1 MKGTMTKM
9 KPILVWDLPTRVGHW
24 LLAGSFAVAYLTGES
39 EEWRLVHACAGGIM
53 VAVVLYRLLWGF
65 AGTRYARFAEFMRG
79 PQAAV
84 SYLKSL
90 LSRSPQHYTGH
101 NPAGGWAI
109 VLLLAM
115 TLITALPGWLTY
127 QDIGGDWLGELHEGA
142 ANAMLA
148 VVLVHIAGVVVGSL
162 THRENLARAMVTG
175 LKLGQA
181 GEAITALRPF
191 AAAVLIAWAAVGAW
205 LLSR

>member
-65 AGTRYARFAEFMRG
+65 AGTRYARFADFMRG

>member
-1 MKGTMTKM
+1 M

-39 EEWRLVHACAGGIM
+39 EEWRLVHACAGGTM

-65 AGTRYARFAEFMRG
+65 AGTSHARFAAFVRG
-79 PQAAV
+79 PQAVLA
-84 SYLKSL
+84 YLKSL
-90 LSRSPQHYTGH
+90 LGRSPQHFTGH

-109 VLLLAM
+109 LALLAM
-115 TLITALPGWLTY
+115 TLITAIPGWLTY

-142 ANAMLA
+142 ANLMLA
-148 VVLVHIAGVVVGSL
+148 VVLVHLAGVAVGSL

-175 LKLGQA
+175 VKLGEANQA
-181 GEAITALRPF
+181 IGAIRPL
-191 AAAVLIAWAAVGAW
+191 AAAILIAWAVAGAW

>member
-65 AGTRYARFAEFMRG
+65 AGTRYARFADFMRG

-181 GEAITALRPF
+181 GEAIAALRPF

>member
-181 GEAITALRPF
+181 GEAIAALRPF